1 MKKALTLLA
10 ALAAGWLAGTVLP
23 LRFSGLRGS
32 LTLAPSR
39 ALAPSLD
46 RAAAPSGRVPEGQI
60 SVLPEGQ
67 APAVP
72 AAASAAAPAA
82 GLLSG
87 PASALL
93 PAAPLPFAAVPD
105 VRQST
110 GYTCGASA
118 LQAVLAYWGIEERE
132 DRLAARLRS
141 TPDQG
146 THPDD
151 IVRGAR
157 ELGLAADLREALDLA
172 DLERALAE
180 GTSVIVDLQAWR
192 DRADVPW
199 AETWDDG
206 HYMVL
211 LGADAA
217 NLYFEDP
224 SLLGSRGV
232 IPRAEFLERWHDYEG
247 QAPLDPSDRKYVRM
261 AIFLRGVRPAPAR
274 PAAFEPVR

>member
-1 MKKALTLLA
+1 MKKALTLLV
-10 ALAAGWLAGTVLP
+10 ALAAGWLAGSVLP
-23 LRFSGLRGS
+23 LRLPNLRS
-32 LTLAPSR
+32 TLTLAPNR
-39 ALAPSLD
+39 ALAPSPD
-46 RAAAPSGRVPEGQI
+46 HTAARSGRVAEGQI
-60 SVLPEGQ
+60 
-67 APAVP
+67 
-72 AAASAAAPAA
+72 PAA

-87 PASALL
+87 PDSALH

-110 GYTCGASA
+110 GYTCGAAA
-118 LQAVLAYWGIEERE
+118 LQAVLAYWGIDERE

-141 TPDQG
+141 TPEQG

-157 ELGLAADLREALDLA
+157 ELGLTADLREGLVLA

-192 DRADVPW
+192 DLADVPW
-199 AETWDDG
+199 AETWEDG

-232 IPRAEFLERWHDYEG
+232 VPRAEFVERWHDYEG

-261 AIFLRGVRPAPAR
+261 AIFLRGPRPAPAR
-274 PAAFEPVR
+274 TAAFEPVR